1 MVTPETTCENKMFV
15 CEEPGCGREFGKR
28 DTFTRH
34 KHEHT
39 DRYKCEVC
47 GSRFSGMKPLKQH
60 NCERRLRKQREAE
73 MPKIPK
79 VKRTYRKR
87 KMNDVDNL
95 SEDKEQEDDDDLDML
110 ICEVCKKYFASKE
123 SLENH
128 KSQCGKQKESKEEE
142 MSVMEGKKQEVEI
155 TMTVAPED
163 QDINILQ
170 QRHPGISFIPKIK
183 TEL

>member
-1 MVTPETTCENKMFV
+1 
-15 CEEPGCGREFGKR
+15 
-28 DTFTRH
+28 
-34 KHEHT
+34 
-39 DRYKCEVC
+39 
-47 GSRFSGMKPLKQH
+47 
-60 NCERRLRKQREAE
+60 
-73 MPKIPK
+73 
-79 VKRTYRKR
+79 
-87 KMNDVDNL
+87 
-95 SEDKEQEDDDDLDML
+95 ML

-128 KSQCGKQKESKEEE
+128 KSQCGEQKESKEVE

>member
-1 MVTPETTCENKMFV
+1 MFV

-28 DTFTRH
+28 DTYTRH

-73 MPKIPK
+73 MPRIPK

-110 ICEVCKKYFASKE
+110 ICEVCQKYFASKE

-128 KSQCGKQKESKEEE
+128 KSHCGEQTKGD
-142 MSVMEGKKQEVEI
+142 VNTGIVENKRKPD
-155 TMTVAPED
+155 PED
-163 QDINILQ
+163 KDVLILQ
-170 QRHPGISFIPKIK
+170 QSYPDITFTPKIK
-183 TEL
+183 VEL